1 MKIVYLNEKGGLYHG
16 KTKDLIETINLDEE
30 YDDLMKQEW
39 VKFGTKL
46 KLREMKELLDHLPRS
61 SSVAII
67 SVDQLQKELFTDSG
81 AGTLIQRGYKLYKSD
96 SIEKVGAERLR
107 NTLKENDEEIK
118 SGKKSVAQFFGE
130 LSKSPYSIYGD
141 EPFDVVAFVSK
152 PEGEI
157 PILTKMVATRNGIL
171 NSVNDNVWN
180 QIKKDHK
187 KLIWTSRSDDEN
199 RAWHY
204 ERADGSFSRNGRSL
218 FYYGIHDVG
227 EVESELKKLEE
238 AGRIERAYLPLK
250 PAKPSGSSL
259 PSGTR
264 SFSTSSRSNT
274 SFPTSFNQQQRRG
287 YATAIERSS
296 PVQGTTTSKKRVA
309 LIGARGYTGQALVSL
324 LSNHPFLELSHVSS
338 RELAGLPLEGYHKSK
353 INYSA
358 LGPKD
363 LEKLE
368 LGQGPGAPPD
378 AYVMALPNGVCKPFV
393 EAVQKGGEG
402 KKDGHAKIVD
412 LSADYRFDDAWTYG
426 LPGAC

>member
-1 MKIVYLNEKGGLYHG
+1 
-16 KTKDLIETINLDEE
+16 
-30 YDDLMKQEW
+30 
-39 VKFGTKL
+39 
-46 KLREMKELLDHLPRS
+46 
-61 SSVAII
+61 
-67 SVDQLQKELFTDSG
+67 
-81 AGTLIQRGYKLYKSD
+81 
-96 SIEKVGAERLR
+96 
-107 NTLKENDEEIK
+107 
-118 SGKKSVAQFFGE
+118 
-130 LSKSPYSIYGD
+130 
-141 EPFDVVAFVSK
+141 
-152 PEGEI
+152 
-157 PILTKMVATRNGIL
+157 MVATRNGIL

-238 AGRIERAYLPLK
+238 
-250 PAKPSGSSL
+250 
-259 PSGTR
+259 
-264 SFSTSSRSNT
+264 
-274 SFPTSFNQQQRRG
+274 
-287 YATAIERSS
+287 
-296 PVQGTTTSKKRVA
+296 
-309 LIGARGYTGQALVSL
+309 
-324 LSNHPFLELSHVSS
+324 
-338 RELAGLPLEGYHKSK
+338 AGLPLEGYHKSK

-426 LPGAC
+426 LPGAGTKAGEKSSGSGPAPTVPKISGESLKGGVKPYALTDHIHERESGRHLSRSVGLEDDALKLAFIPSVAPWFQGIISTVSAPLKQKMTAKNVREIYEEFYQGEKLVKIRNEVPEVKVSYILSSPISLPSFSFQ

>member
-1 MKIVYLNEKGGLYHG
+1 
-16 KTKDLIETINLDEE
+16 
-30 YDDLMKQEW
+30 MKQEW

-96 SIEKVGAERLR
+96 SIEQVGAERLR
-107 NTLKENDEEIK
+107 STLKENDEEIS

-130 LSKSPYSIYGD
+130 LSKSPYTIYGD
-141 EPFDVVAFVSK
+141 EPFDVVAFVSR

-157 PILTKMVATRNGIL
+157 PILTKMVATKNGIL

-180 QIKKDHK
+180 SIKKDHK
-187 KLIWTSRSDDEN
+187 RLVWTARSDDEN

-227 EVESELKKLEE
+227 EVEVAIKKLEE
-238 AGRIERAYLPLK
+238 MGRIERAFLPLK
-250 PAKPSGSSL
+250 PPKPTSSSSPSGSR
-259 PSGTR
+259 P
-264 SFSTSSRSNT
+264 FSTKAARASTSTLISS
-274 SFPTSFNQQQRRG
+274 SFGGRRG
-287 YATAIERSS
+287 YATAVERSS

-309 LIGARGYTGQALVSL
+309 LIGARGYTGQSLISL
-324 LSNHPFLELSHVSS
+324 LSDHPHLELSHVSS
-338 RELAGLPLEGYHKSK
+338 RELAGLPLQGYSKSEL
-353 INYSA
+353 NYTA
-358 LGPKD
+358 LGPND

-368 LGQGPGAPPD
+368 RGEGPGAPPD

-393 EAVQKGGEG
+393 EAIKRGGEG
-402 KKDGHAKIVD
+402 KKDGHSKILD
-412 LSADYRFDDAWTYG
+412 LSADYRFDEEWTYA
-426 LPGAC
+426 LPGAL